1 MSEMEILSG
10 QIVHIRKLSK
20 KMMFVDIFVINNNE
34 VTVDKQRKKM
44 VFKFWDLPSTMW
56 DRTNRGKD
64 KLHVGDTASFHGGWQ
79 DDLFSVSSYD
89 FITKW
94 NEVNTTGKA
103 FTPIPPPSNINARES
118 LPKKLKLTKNNNLCK
133 YFVNTG
139 KCETLNCP
147 YLHDTNSEALKNNRE
162 SFVKERIQNR
172 ILEHETNFAGEGELT
187 PASKRCEEFA
197 KWIVTQYGEEYLRSG
212 IILDVAGGRGDLAFE
227 LAVKLGFDCQ
237 IVDPR
242 PQKLKRW
249 QVKYLKKN
257 VNVSPPVHH
266 TKMFEPTF
274 FQQENIDPKTV
285 RLVVGMHPDEATEC
299 ILDVGLLH
307 NLPVSFVPCCVFS
320 SQFPDRRLKSGEKPT
335 SLPEF
340 IQYLREKSSK
350 IQVESLPFVG
360 RNLVLFTMP
369 SL

>member
-1 MSEMEILSG
+1 
-10 QIVHIRKLSK
+10 VHIRKLSK
-20 KMMFVDIFVINNNE
+20 KMMFVDIFVIDNNDL
-34 VTVDKQRKKM
+34 TVEKQRKKL

-64 KLHVGDTASFHGGWQ
+64 KLHVGDSVSFHGGWQ

-94 NEVNTTGKA
+94 NEVNTSGKA
-103 FTPIPPPSNINARES
+103 FTPIPPPSSINAIES
-118 LPKKLKLTKNNNLCK
+118 LPKKLKLAKNNNLCK

-139 KCETLNCP
+139 KCETVNCL
-147 YLHDTNSEALKNNRE
+147 YRHDTDSEALKSNRE

-172 ILEHETNFAGEGELT
+172 ILEHETNFAGEGGLT

-285 RLVVGMHPDEATEC
+285 RLVIGMHPDEATEC
-299 ILDVGLLH
+299 ILDVGLLN

-369 SL
+369 SLL